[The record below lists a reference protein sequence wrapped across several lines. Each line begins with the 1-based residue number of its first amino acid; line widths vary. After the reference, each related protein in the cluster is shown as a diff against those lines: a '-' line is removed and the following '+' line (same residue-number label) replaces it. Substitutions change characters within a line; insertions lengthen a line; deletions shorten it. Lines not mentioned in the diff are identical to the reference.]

1 MFKFELYLILTPA
14 ALNLYSATLM
24 KSLLSLLVIRGL
36 RPRIKF
42 TDVWLP
48 SPVFTFIAERV
59 CWVCGI
65 ELGFIFDHQGNYGFI
80 SMSYSSFYGGTS
92 RVAERQESRLHV
104 ILIAT
109 PFSPL
114 GSMNLCPCHAIIG
127 YLCYAGY
134 SSLMG
139 IFDPVLMWSIGSG
152 GTLSMGCLLRNIRL
166 TWRGI

>member
-36 RPRIKF
+36 RTRIKF

-109 PFSPL
+109 PFPPL
-114 GSMNLCPCHAIIG
+114 
-127 YLCYAGY
+127 
-134 SSLMG
+134 
-139 IFDPVLMWSIGSG
+139 VL
-152 GTLSMGCLLRNIRL
+152 
-166 TWRGI
+166 

>member
-36 RPRIKF
+36 RTRIKF

-104 ILIAT
+104 ILIAI
-109 PFSPL
+109 PFPVPPL
-114 GSMNLCPCHAIIG
+114 L
-127 YLCYAGY
+127 
-134 SSLMG
+134 
-139 IFDPVLMWSIGSG
+139 SI
-152 GTLSMGCLLRNIRL
+152 THVEC
-166 TWRGI
+166 